1 MNKCYALYKKDSTW
15 KRINTEDE
23 KIQVVLPLPLFKNYI
38 KYNIKYNRI
47 TWRIYILIPWCEL
60 TEQSKVAESAR
71 CSSFFSFFP
80 DRGPCNDCL

>member
-38 KYNIKYNRI
+38 KYNIKIQQNYMED
-47 TWRIYILIPWCEL
+47 IY
-60 TEQSKVAESAR
+60 
-71 CSSFFSFFP
+71 
-80 DRGPCNDCL
+80 

>member
-47 TWRIYILIPWCEL
+47 TWRIYINSL
-60 TEQSKVAESAR
+60 V
-71 CSSFFSFFP
+71 
-80 DRGPCNDCL
+80 